1 MFPYE
6 RAVSRFL
13 FGKVLRSYRVM
24 PRWLYR
30 RLLYGFPTFIGF
42 VFRSIRMVVGFTL
55 LTPFLLWPPAWPM
68 LAASWE
74 RARREAERRR
84 RWEEDDD

>member
-1 MFPYE
+1 MHSH
-6 RAVSRFL
+6 R
-13 FGKVLRSYRVM
+13 VL
-24 PRWLYR
+24 PGWLLR
-30 RLLYGFPTFIGF
+30 RMMLGLPTFTAAIF
-42 VFRSIRMVVGFTL
+42 ASIRFVVGFTL